1 MKTWVGT
8 IRYMP
13 SNTYFELKKKKK
25 SLNYRILKIIKK
37 LGIIGK

>member
-13 SNTYFELKKKKK
+13 SNTYFEFKKKK

>member
-1 MKTWVGT
+1 MKTCVGT

-13 SNTYFELKKKKK
+13 SNTYFELKKK
-25 SLNYRILKIIKK
+25 SLNYRILKIKKK